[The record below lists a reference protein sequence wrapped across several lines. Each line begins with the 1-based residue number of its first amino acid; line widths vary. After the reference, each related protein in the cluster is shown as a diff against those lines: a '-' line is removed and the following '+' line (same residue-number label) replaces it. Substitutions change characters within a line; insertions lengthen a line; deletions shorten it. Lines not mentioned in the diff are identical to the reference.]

1 MQGLDQRFLIGEANS
16 TWKIDVLTICEDETL
31 VGTMTVNQ
39 NKKNPRD
46 VDIMLKYSLTGV
58 LMRSICPKKGR
69 GGTGCSR
76 SAQKS

>member
-39 NKKNPRD
+39 NKKNRRD

-58 LMRSICPKKGR
+58 LMRLIIQHYNIKISLYPNYI
-69 GGTGCSR
+69 
-76 SAQKS
+76 